1 MNNEARDF
9 INRGIDLFP
18 QNLVLKDEL
27 CYNREIEGDI
37 DGAISICN
45 ELIDKNPYSH
55 EYWFT
60 LGRLYSIKLEF
71 EKAIEAFDF
80 ALTCDD
86 SDPELKILKAYCL
99 YMNENYEKALEVYQ
113 DASNR
118 SWLSAISNLKIL
130 KVPIIC

>member
-45 ELIDKNPYSH
+45 ELIDKNPTPTNTGSH
-55 EYWFT
+55 SDGYIRLNWSSKRQSKHST
-60 LGRLYSIKLEF
+60 LH
-71 EKAIEAFDF
+71 
-80 ALTCDD
+80 
-86 SDPELKILKAYCL
+86 
-99 YMNENYEKALEVYQ
+99 
-113 DASNR
+113 
-118 SWLSAISNLKIL
+118 
-130 KVPIIC
+130 